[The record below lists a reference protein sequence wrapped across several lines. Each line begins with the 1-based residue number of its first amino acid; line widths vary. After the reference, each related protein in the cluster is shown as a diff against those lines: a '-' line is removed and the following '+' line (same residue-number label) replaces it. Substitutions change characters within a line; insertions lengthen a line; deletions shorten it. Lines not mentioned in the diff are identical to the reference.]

1 MKKNCLEC
9 GLPFVGRSDKK
20 FCSDYC
26 RNTYNNKINPACRN
40 LIRNTNNRLKRNHKI
55 LEKLNV
61 TGKTKVSKQTLH
73 DAGFDF
79 QTITSLS
86 TTTRGNTYFYVYN
99 QGYSPL
105 KKDHYLL
112 IHKNSTS

>member
-9 GLPFVGRSDKK
+9 GLSFVGRSDKK
-20 FCSDYC
+20 FCSNYC

-55 LEKLNV
+55 LEKLNAN
-61 TGKTKVSKQTLH
+61 GKTTVSKQTLH

-79 QTITSLS
+79 QTLTSLS
-86 TTTRGNTYFYVYN
+86 TTNEGNTCFYVYN
-99 QGYSPL
+99 QGYSCL
-105 KKDHYLL
+105 EKNHYLL
-112 IHKNSTS
+112 IDKNASS